1 MNKIELLSPA
11 KNYEFGVAA
20 INSGADA
27 VYIGAP
33 NYGARKSAA
42 NSITEIE
49 KLVKYAHFFN
59 ASVYITINTLLYD
72 NELRAAE
79 NLIYQLYNIGA
90 DAIIFQDFAIL
101 EMNLPSIKLF
111 ASTQTNNYNIERI
124 KFLDKIGIDRIIL
137 ARELSIE
144 DIKEIRKQ
152 TKIELETF
160 IFGALCVSL
169 SGNCYLSRY
178 FGNRSANRG
187 ECAQPCRN
195 IYSLIDNKGNT
206 IVQNKHLL
214 SIKDLN
220 LENYIPQLIDAGISS
235 FKIEGRLKDIDYVT
249 NVISYFRKKMDLI
262 LEEKKLDKTSSG
274 KVQFNFKPDL
284 ENTFNRGFTEYFI
297 NTKQTKISSIRT
309 PKFIGKL
316 IGKVKSCINGNLV
329 LDKESDITNGDGLSY
344 FVKDTLNGIR
354 VNKIIDKQ
362 IILDKPININPGTII
377 FRNFDKK
384 FNNLLSTQPTK
395 RKINIRF
402 IIEQQKD
409 ELVFTAEDEDNI
421 KISFN
426 YIPREELALNI
437 NKQIEIIKNQLS
449 KSGNSD
455 FFVEDIVVNL
465 KTVPLFKIS
474 ELNNIRNQLLILLK
488 EKRLSSYL
496 QRNSNYKKNRVNYFE
511 KELDYKNNVINLLAN
526 NFYKCNG
533 VEEIEDGFDLNPNIK
548 NPQLMTTKYCIRYE
562 LDICLLK
569 NSHQEKVDLFLVNN
583 TSKLKIEFDCKN
595 CMMIIKPTRM

>member
-496 QRNSNYKKNRVNYFE
+496 PRSSNYKKNRVNYFE
-511 KELDYKNNVINLLAN
+511 KKLDYKNNVINLLAN

-569 NSHQEKVDLFLVNN
+569 NSHQEKVD
-583 TSKLKIEFDCKN
+583 
-595 CMMIIKPTRM
+595 